1 MRPYR
6 SVLFV
11 PAHKPAW
18 AEKALAAGADAI
30 VVDLEDSVP
39 LAEKPGARATAAATI
54 TALRN
59 ASAKV
64 GLFVRVNP
72 QGTGLTGADL
82 EATVVPGLDGV
93 FTPKVDSDRD
103 IIGYD
108 ALVEHF
114 EARNGVSGLEYIIPV
129 ETVAGIQNCRE
140 IAKAS
145 PRVGAMIGPSAEHAD
160 IARAVGYEWTP
171 GGLEALYLRSRI
183 LLACREAGLH
193 PLTALWE
200 RLEDLDGLRAFAAN
214 GRQLGFRGMI
224 AIHPS
229 HVPIVNATFSPSA
242 ADIEFHEGLLRAYE
256 QAAQRGEGA
265 LRYRGVH
272 IDKAHYDKAVDWLAL
287 AREQLALDGAAD
299 GGADGGADS
308 AAGRDV
314 TGANR

>member
-6 SVLFV
+6 SLLFV
-11 PAHKPAW
+11 PAHKPNW
-18 AEKALAAGADAI
+18 AAKALAAGADAI
-30 VVDLEDSVP
+30 VIDLEDSVP
-39 LAEKPGARATAAATI
+39 LAEKPAARHTAADTI
-54 TALRN
+54 AALRKE
-59 ASAKV
+59 SARV

-82 EATVVPGLDGV
+82 EAVVVPGLNGV
-93 FTPKVDSDRD
+93 FTPKVDAERD

-114 EARNGVSGLEYIIPV
+114 ETRNGVSGLEYIVPV

-140 IAKAS
+140 IAHAS

-200 RLEDLDGLRAFAAN
+200 HLDDLEGLREFADN
-214 GRQLGFRGMI
+214 GRGLGFRGMI

-229 HVPIVNATFSPSA
+229 HVPIVNRAFSPSA
-242 ADIEFHEGLLRAYE
+242 ADLDFHEGLVSAYA
-256 QAAQRGEGA
+256 QAAEKGEGA

-272 IDKAHYDKAVDWLAL
+272 IDKAHYDKALDWLAL
-287 AREQLALDGAAD
+287 AREQAAMD
-299 GGADGGADS
+299 DD
-308 AAGRDV
+308 
-314 TGANR
+314 TGATS